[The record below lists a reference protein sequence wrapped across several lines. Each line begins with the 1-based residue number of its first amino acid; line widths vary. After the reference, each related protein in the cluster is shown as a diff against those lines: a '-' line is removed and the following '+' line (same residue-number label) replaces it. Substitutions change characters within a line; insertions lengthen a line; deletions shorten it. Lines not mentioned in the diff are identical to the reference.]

1 MAQQFYSFA
10 DFYALR
16 KKYPSICSRTTF
28 TVKNFAVVYAYQNKL
43 LNGVKVDAEEIAR
56 QLFPYG
62 KRDVFISHRSRD
74 IGFAHAVQNEIMTTT
89 GLSCFIDSDVWQDM
103 YQIVEPYQQA
113 LVRRGASLRD
123 VNRLVSQFTLLL
135 RDSLVQMVERCPI
148 FLFVAPSELLQ
159 SAKNGCIETDSP
171 WINLELKEAK
181 TLYLQHLQMVKESV
195 ICNTR
200 RAHNAQVP
208 IRYRAPME
216 FLRPLSLFGLSTLKK
231 A

>member
-1 MAQQFYSFA
+1 MAHQFYSFS
-10 DFYALR
+10 DFSGLSYKYRYLHLR
-16 KKYPSICSRTTF
+16 SLYTS
-28 TVKNFAVVYAYQNKL
+28 KNASVVTAYRYKL
-43 LNGVKVDAEEIAR
+43 LNGEKVDAEEIAR
-56 QLFPYG
+56 QLFPNG
-62 KRDVFISHRSRD
+62 KQEVFISHRSRD
-74 IGFAHAVQNEIMTTT
+74 IAYAHAVQNEIMATT

-103 YQIVEPYQQA
+103 YLIVEPYQQA